1 MSLKYGILCLLLSFI
16 VLILVLKNV
25 DIWTHP
31 LELPPGKGAEKKAE
45 KKPEA
50 PAMVREPKDTT
61 SIKSYILISEKNI
74 FHPERKE
81 FPILQVEGKKPVVR
95 PQVVLYGVTIT
106 GDYQTAT
113 LANPGR
119 PLKKGERESMTL
131 KTGDQIGEYKLAKIA
146 LDRITLEAGEDSFEV
161 LLYDPRAPKK
171 RVEVKTETKPA
182 TVTSAQPAPAPRT
195 TGSLPSTAPTGGP
208 VPTSPPTSIGTSK
221 PTAPGEQVA
230 TPPPTIPVRPTVPST
245 DIRRG
250 RRPFYTPPPSTPTQ
264 NMGGN

>member
-1 MSLKYGILCLLLSFI
+1 MSLKYGVLCLLLSFI
-16 VLILVLKNV
+16 VLLLVLKNV

-31 LELPPGKGAEKKAE
+31 LELPPEKGAEKKAE

-50 PAMVREPKDTT
+50 PAMGREPKDTT

-131 KTGDQIGEYKLAKIA
+131 KIGDQIGEYKLTKIA
-146 LDRITLEAGEDSFEV
+146 LDQITLEAGEDSFEV

-182 TVTSAQPAPAPRT
+182 TVTSAQPAPAGPIPT
-195 TGSLPSTAPTGGP
+195 TIAPTPPSTSAGAAKP
-208 VPTSPPTSIGTSK
+208 SPP
-221 PTAPGEQVA
+221 PQVV
-230 TPPPTIPVRPTVPST
+230 TPQPPAQTPVRPYTPAQ
-245 DIRRG
+245 DMRR
-250 RRPFYTPPPSTPTQ
+250 RRPPFPPSGAPAQGT
-264 NMGGN
+264 GGSQ

>member
-1 MSLKYGILCLLLSFI
+1 MSLKYGVLCLLLSFI
-16 VLILVLKNV
+16 VLLLVLKNV
-25 DIWTHP
+25 YIWTHP
-31 LELPPGKGAEKKAE
+31 PELPPEKGAEKKAE

-50 PAMVREPKDTT
+50 PALGREPKDTT

-171 RVEVKTETKPA
+171 RVEVKTETKPV
-182 TVTSAQPAPAPRT
+182 TVTSAQPAPA
-195 TGSLPSTAPTGGP
+195 GP
-208 VPTSPPTSIGTSK
+208 IPK
-221 PTAPGEQVA
+221 PTAPIPPSTSAEA
-230 TPPPTIPVRPTVPST
+230 AKPSPPPQVVTPQPPAQTPVGPYTPAQ
-245 DIRRG
+245 DIRR
-250 RRPFYTPPPSTPTQ
+250 RRPPFPPSGAPAQGT
-264 NMGGN
+264 GGSQ